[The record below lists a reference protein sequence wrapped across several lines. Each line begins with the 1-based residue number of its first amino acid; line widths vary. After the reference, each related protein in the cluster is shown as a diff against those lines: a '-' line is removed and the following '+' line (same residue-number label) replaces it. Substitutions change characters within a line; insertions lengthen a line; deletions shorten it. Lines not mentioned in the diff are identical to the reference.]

1 MNETRNSVCAVCIHL
16 RSVLA
21 SPMPLSTGRRL
32 EVIRILKLFA
42 AIHNRDS
49 KLDEACEETPEEWPD

>member
-1 MNETRNSVCAVCIHL
+1 MRNDKLCLCCVHPPAE
-16 RSVLA
+16 RLA

-49 KLDEACEETPEEWPD
+49 KLDEVCEETLEE